1 MTKGTIVRCMAMFA
15 ALLTAPALGQV
26 LDFDTACG
34 DPPCSAGTAYAPSG
48 ISIAPGA
55 TQIVAGGTNGLTG
68 ISGPRFLLVGAP
80 YQVTLTLSR
89 QATFASVS
97 LARAASSATTVVV
110 QVSALK
116 AGLPAGSTAVTL
128 TAVNQWQ
135 TANLSLPGGFDT
147 LVIGA
152 SGGGDLTFGVDN
164 VQFGGTCSG
173 FADVSPADA
182 FCNAAE
188 WLANRSVTL
197 GCAAGQFCPS
207 QPVTR
212 AAMALFLQ
220 RLGTALVPAFR
231 YATDFLLGDFQAPAF
246 MCSTAEYRVIGYPR
260 LATAQ
265 ATVIGALPS
274 ALKVLSAQIVLSS
287 DGGATW
293 TSPSVAPYMP
303 HSIDPNRTVSWME
316 HTAPLSLE
324 SGRAYRFAVRV
335 ANQTGY
341 GPTDNAAT
349 VRAECEL
356 LVRIENAISA
366 TAPFDAAE

>member
-1 MTKGTIVRCMAMFA
+1 MMKGIVRSV
-15 ALLTAPALGQV
+15 ALLALACAPAFGQV
-26 LDFDTACG
+26 LDFDSACG
-34 DPPCSAGTAYAPSG
+34 VPPCAAGTAYAASG
-48 ISIAPGA
+48 ITVVPGG
-55 TQIVAGGTNGLTG
+55 TQVVAGGTSGLTG
-68 ISGPRFLLVGAP
+68 INGARFLLVGAP
-80 YQVTLTLSR
+80 HQVTFGLSR

-97 LARAASSATTVVV
+97 LARAASSASIVVV
-110 QVSALK
+110 QLTALK
-116 AGLPAGSTAVTL
+116 AGVPAGSTSVTL
-128 TAVNQWQ
+128 TAVDEWQ
-135 TANLSLPGGFDT
+135 TANLFVPGGFDS

-173 FADVSPADA
+173 FADVAPGDS

-212 AAMALFLQ
+212 AAMALFLN

-231 YATDFLLGDFQAPAF
+231 YATDFFLGDFQAPAF
-246 MCSTAEYRVIGYPR
+246 MCATPDFRVVGHPR

-265 ATVIGALPS
+265 ATMIGALPS
-274 ALKVLSAQIVLSS
+274 ALKVLSAQIVASS

-293 TSPSVAPYMP
+293 ATPSVAPFMP
-303 HSIDPNRTVSWME
+303 HSIDPNHTVSWME
-316 HTAPLSLE
+316 HTAPLALE
-324 SGRAYRFAVRV
+324 AGRAYRFAVRV
-335 ANQTGY
+335 VNQTGY
-341 GPTDNAAT
+341 GPTDAAAT

-356 LVRIENAISA
+356 LVRIENAIGA
-366 TAPFDAAE
+366 TAPFDTTN